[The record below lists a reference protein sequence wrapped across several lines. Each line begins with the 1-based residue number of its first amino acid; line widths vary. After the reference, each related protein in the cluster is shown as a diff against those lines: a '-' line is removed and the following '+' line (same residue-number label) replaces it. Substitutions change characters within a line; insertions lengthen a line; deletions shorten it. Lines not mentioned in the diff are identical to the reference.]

1 MIGTIESVTK
11 LGGSEVGNAI
21 KAILI
26 NLQNVTS
33 DKIVDTLDAANAS
46 MTEFVNG
53 TEKLRNPIDILRDFG
68 QGNEKIKS
76 ILIEKYN
83 LTAEDADRHLSPV
96 IDTEL

>member
-1 MIGTIESVTK
+1 MERG
-11 LGGSEVGNAI
+11 I
-21 KAILI
+21 KNI
-26 NLQNVTS
+26 
-33 DKIVDTLDAANAS
+33 
-46 MTEFVNG
+46 
-53 TEKLRNPIDILRDFG
+53 IDILRDFG